1 MTVIKQLT
9 DPLSHRRAER
19 IPHQELHV
27 ESGEGPAKHRRP
39 RAAEPYAT
47 TGPARSLARS
57 RTLPLLAQQSGALV
71 ELRHALKGKQPT
83 TSRRSVL

>member
-47 TGPARSLARS
+47 TDPARSLARS
-57 RTLPLLAQQSGALV
+57 LAHTAAAHTTKWGTSWTAS
-71 ELRHALKGKQPT
+71 RFKGKAAYN
-83 TSRRSVL
+83 